1 MLLLELKILFG
12 NINGGKQMISA
23 EKMKKITE
31 ENGIKEI
38 NRVMSFIES
47 EMKKCKI
54 PKLQITFHDLQIY
67 NENIIKL
74 IEKELV
80 DYGYNVERKTIY
92 FDISW

>member
-38 NRVMSFIES
+38 NRNMNNIEGK
-47 EMKKCKI
+47 MK
-54 PKLQITFHDLQIY
+54 
-67 NENIIKL
+67 
-74 IEKELV
+74 
-80 DYGYNVERKTIY
+80 NVC
-92 FDISW
+92 FQN

>member
-1 MLLLELKILFG
+1 
-12 NINGGKQMISA
+12 MISA

-38 NRVMSFIES
+38 NRVMSFIER

-54 PKLQITFHDLQIY
+54 PKLQITFHDLQIS